1 MFDRHW
7 WLKRDISEA
16 ELQRTRILEPKVK
29 PRKKRQ
35 SKTGLRIPSGFEFTD
50 LNHVASRR
58 PREFPDP
65 PPPLLPSRNP
75 TPSVPASQPLVQD
88 RTQRHLE
95 VSQQQTAHISSHIHP
110 LEPRLTQST
119 SFQHQTVPVQQLL
132 ARQYPAIAPWNPLST
147 PPNQVAYHSNRPSFF
162 TGSQPQAFAARHAG

>member
-119 SFQHQTVPVQQLL
+119 SFQHQTVPVQQLHYWQGNIQRNIPL
-132 ARQYPAIAPWNPLST
+132 EPSEYTAKPGCLPFKPAFVL
-147 PPNQVAYHSNRPSFF
+147 HR
-162 TGSQPQAFAARHAG
+162 